1 MSPPERQQP
10 PGKAA
15 AATTKALGRSSVYDT
30 GDPLVGCARQGS
42 TIVACEEVVAR
53 LRAAE
58 RDERELG
65 LNGSDLRRN
74 ADLKRRVHL
83 EELDAWEQ
91 S

>member
-1 MSPPERQQP
+1 MSGRERQQP

-15 AATTKALGRSSVYDT
+15 AETTKALGQPSLYDT
-30 GDPLVGCARQGS
+30 GIPLVGCARQGS

-65 LNGSDLRRN
+65 IDGTELRRN
-74 ADLKRRVHL
+74 AGLISRRHL
-83 EELDAWEQ
+83 EELE
-91 S
+91 SR

>member
-1 MSPPERQQP
+1 MSPPEPQQP

-15 AATTKALGRSSVYDT
+15 AATTKALGQPSVYDT
-30 GDPLVGCARQGS
+30 GVVLVGCARQGS

-65 LNGSDLRRN
+65 INGTELRRK
-74 ADLKRRVHL
+74 AGRIAQRHL
-83 EELDAWEQ
+83 EELE